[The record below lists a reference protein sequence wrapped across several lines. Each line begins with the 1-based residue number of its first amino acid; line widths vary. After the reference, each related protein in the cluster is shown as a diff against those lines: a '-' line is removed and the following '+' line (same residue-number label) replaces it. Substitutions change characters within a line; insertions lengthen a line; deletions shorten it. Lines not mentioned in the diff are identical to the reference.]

1 MTVRLLRRPRTPT
14 GSRTRQEKGRRN
26 PAKARS
32 TPSRGRPRTSF
43 AQRSWTAPRGTQPPR
58 GSRPSPAGFPCCRRR
73 RQRRRAQRPPQHAG
87 DGHAGPH
94 RGRHMDVGAR
104 GTVGAVPV
112 RTRRPRLGQ
121 PRLGRP
127 VTGNPSADAHASAP
141 AARSSSGRRHRGSKP
156 RRSDARTRS
165 SPTWL
170 PRRRASRGPA
180 RSGRPA
186 GQLAFDGHGAS
197 ARTTETLDSRQHR
210 PERSV
215 IDYHSIAAGVTT
227 PEARS
232 HAGRR
237 HGAATS
243 VVQPPG
249 RAPSGHSRPAVGP
262 RTVSHAADDPRTC
275 SLRRR
280 HEVSTPTETRRPST
294 RDMGPT
300 AVGRSSRW
308 GACDRRRRPS
318 LPRPPLATRPLRPL
332 PHPVNTSTQS
342 AGGLR
347 P

>member
-58 GSRPSPAGFPCCRRR
+58 GSRPSPAGSPCRRRR

-104 GTVGAVPV
+104 GTLGAVPV

-127 VTGNPSADAHASAP
+127 VTGNPSTDAHASAP

-197 ARTTETLDSRQHR
+197 ARTTETLASQLAFDGHGASARTTETLSRARKTDADSDTVGAPLANVDITLHVAGFLRR
-210 PERSV
+210 GYSV
-215 IDYHSIAAGVTT
+215 I
-227 PEARS
+227 EADS
-232 HAGRR
+232 N
-237 HGAATS
+237 S
-243 VVQPPG
+243 
-249 RAPSGHSRPAVGP
+249 PS
-262 RTVSHAADDPRTC
+262 D
-275 SLRRR
+275 
-280 HEVSTPTETRRPST
+280 PTETLSPTRRRLDGDT
-294 RDMGPT
+294 QH
-300 AVGRSSRW
+300 GRSHTR
-308 GACDRRRRPS
+308 GTACTP
-318 LPRPPLATRPLRPL
+318 
-332 PHPVNTSTQS
+332 
-342 AGGLR
+342 
-347 P
+347 